1 MRVGIA
7 TDHGGF
13 GLKEELVAHLR
24 GAGHEVIGFGAHGL
38 NQCDEHPA
46 FVILLARAV
55 AAGTVERGVAICGS
69 GVGRSVCA
77 NKNQAFAPDW
87 CMALTS
93 PVGARATIHTG
104 PNLPGQVS
112 ERKRIETVMKNVT
125 KACRLFTLGWL
136 AAIFFGCGVLQS
148 QPASKIVPIS
158 EFDTVAGNWEGLSKR
173 MPDMRDHAWVILVIR
188 ENGHFHFAS
197 NRATGLLLGTGT
209 LAIRDGTV
217 FGKTDSGTGTFTL
230 HDKAGKPVLV
240 VEAVLNDG
248 NHYYLEMTPI
258 K

>member
-1 MRVGIA
+1 
-7 TDHGGF
+7 
-13 GLKEELVAHLR
+13 
-24 GAGHEVIGFGAHGL
+24 
-38 NQCDEHPA
+38 
-46 FVILLARAV
+46 
-55 AAGTVERGVAICGS
+55 
-69 GVGRSVCA
+69 
-77 NKNQAFAPDW
+77 
-87 CMALTS
+87 MALTS
-93 PVGARATIHTG
+93 PVEAQSTIHTE
-104 PNLPGQVS
+104 PNLPVQVS

-136 AAIFFGCGVLQS
+136 AAIFFGCGLMQS
-148 QPASKIVPIS
+148 QPGSKIVQIS
-158 EFDTVAGNWEGLSKR
+158 EFDQVAGNWEGLSKR

-209 LAIRDGTV
+209 LHIHDVEV
-217 FGKTDSGTGTFTL
+217 FGKTGNGSATFTL
-230 HDKAGKPVLV
+230 HDKAGKRVLV

>member
-13 GLKEELVAHLR
+13 GLKEELVAHLCE
-24 GAGHEVIGFGAHGL
+24 AGHEVIGFGAHGL

-69 GVGRSVCA
+69 GVDTSGCA
-77 NKNQAFAPDW
+77 NKNQALAPDW
-87 CMALTS
+87 CKTLTS
-93 PVGARATIHTG
+93 PVEAQSTIHTG
-104 PNLPGQVS
+104 PYLPGQVS
-112 ERKRIETVMKNVT
+112 ERKGIETVMKNVT
-125 KACRLFTLGWL
+125 KAWRLFTLGWL
-136 AAIFFGCGVLQS
+136 AAIFFGCGLLQS
-148 QPASKIVPIS
+148 QPGSKIVPIS
-158 EFDTVAGNWEGLSKR
+158 RFDQVASNWEGLSKR

-209 LAIRDGTV
+209 LHIHDGEV
-217 FGKTDSGTGTFTL
+217 FGKTGNGSATFTL
-230 HDKAGKPVLV
+230 HDKAGKRVLV

>member
-13 GLKEELVAHLR
+13 GLKEELVAHPR
-24 GAGHEVIGFGAHGL
+24 EAENEVIGFNARGL

-69 GVGRSVCA
+69 GVDTSVCA
-77 NKNQAFAPDW
+77 NKNQALAPDW
-87 CMALTS
+87 CKTLTS
-93 PVGARATIHTG
+93 PFEAQSTIHTG
-104 PNLPGQVS
+104 PYLPGQVS
-112 ERKRIETVMKNVT
+112 ERKGIETVMKNVT
-125 KACRLFTLGWL
+125 EAWRLFTLGWL
-136 AAIFFGCGVLQS
+136 LLTFFGCGLLQS

-158 EFDTVAGNWEGLSKR
+158 RFDQVASNWEGLSKR
-173 MPDMRDHAWVILVIR
+173 VPDMRDHAWVILVIR
-188 ENGHFHFAS
+188 ENGNFHFAS

-209 LAIRDGTV
+209 LHIHDGEV
-217 FGKTDSGTGTFTL
+217 FGKTGNGSATITL
-230 HDKAGKPVLV
+230 HDKAGKRVLV

>member
-13 GLKEELVAHLR
+13 GWKEEVDAHLR
-24 GAGHEVIGFGAHGL
+24 VAGHEVIGFGAHGL
-38 NQCDEHPA
+38 NQSHDYSA
-46 FVILLARAV
+46 FGIPLARAV

-69 GVGRSVCA
+69 GVDTSVCA

-93 PVGARATIHTG
+93 PVDGQSTIHTG

-112 ERKRIETVMKNVT
+112 ERKRMETVMKKGT
-125 KACRLFTLGWL
+125 KAGRLLTLGWL
-136 AAIFFGCGVLQS
+136 AAIFFGCGGLQS
-148 QPASKIVPIS
+148 QPVSSIVPIS
-158 EFDTVAGNWEGLSKR
+158 SFDQVAGKWEGLSKR
-173 MPDMRDHAWVILVIR
+173 MPDMRDHAWVILIIS
-188 ENGHFHFAS
+188 EKGFFHFAS

-209 LAIRDGTV
+209 LHIHDGEV
-217 FGKTDSGTGTFTL
+217 FGKTGTGSGTFTL

-240 VEAVLNDG
+240 VEAALNDG

-258 K
+258 R